1 MDKFLELSFR
11 NHIRNN
17 DIIADKYYKI
27 LEPIMDEIRKYLS
40 EDIAGYIED
49 KLFIELSSDALEY
62 AGVEGMKLA
71 IGVINGTI
79 EQVIES

>member
-17 DIIADKYYKI
+17 DELSDKFFKK
-27 LEPIMDEIRKYLS
+27 LEPILDEMRKYLS
-40 EDIAGYIED
+40 KEIADDLEDS
-49 KLFIELSSDALEY
+49 FCELATDAMEF

-71 IGVINGTI
+71 IGVIDGTI
-79 EQVIES
+79 KQVIE